1 MLVKLATYYQ
11 NETLTEI
18 FALFVSLNWM
28 HFGGV
33 VHTRLGVASCFCYL
47 FLFWNAS
54 LSPVLGHVA
63 PVDWASPFKWLWQ
76 FQQQQPTSSGR
87 KKALNHKNWGW
98 RGGWELDWG
107 KAACGRTS
115 WEGCMCCPD
124 SSLSDFTS
132 SQWCSLLAIE
142 NHLFKKAVYNK
153 PTPIGREDKVLSTPA
168 SWIDWVLDSAVHFR
182 GLWIPFVVV
191 TITGAY
197 VEISSIS

>member
-1 MLVKLATYYQ
+1 M
-11 NETLTEI
+11 
-18 FALFVSLNWM
+18 
-28 HFGGV
+28 
-33 VHTRLGVASCFCYL
+33 HTRLGVASCFCYL

-54 LSPVLGHVA
+54 LSPVLGLVA

-153 PTPIGREDKVLSTPA
+153 PTPHRQRGTRCCQRRLAELIGFWTVLYIFEGCEFHLLLSQLPA
-168 SWIDWVLDSAVHFR
+168 HMLKFQVSASKFLTRPLNAYSWNR
-182 GLWIPFVVV
+182 KNK
-191 TITGAY
+191 
-197 VEISSIS
+197 

>member
-1 MLVKLATYYQ
+1 M
-11 NETLTEI
+11 
-18 FALFVSLNWM
+18 
-28 HFGGV
+28 
-33 VHTRLGVASCFCYL
+33 HTRLGVASCFCYL

-54 LSPVLGHVA
+54 LSPVLGLVA

-87 KKALNHKNWGW
+87 

-153 PTPIGREDKVLSTPA
+153 PTPIGREDMVLSTPA